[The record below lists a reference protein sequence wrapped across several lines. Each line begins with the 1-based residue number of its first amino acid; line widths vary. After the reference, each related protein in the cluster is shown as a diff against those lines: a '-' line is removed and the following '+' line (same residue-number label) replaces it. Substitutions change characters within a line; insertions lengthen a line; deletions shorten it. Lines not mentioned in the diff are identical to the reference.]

1 VVELLTAVLAFVP
14 HSPWFYAVG
23 LVTIF
28 ATALSK
34 GAFGGGLPIV
44 VPGLALVVD
53 PVSAAIIAAPL
64 LVFMD
69 IFTVR
74 AFGRSN
80 WSWLDLKFMLPG
92 LVGGLLIGWAL
103 FEFIDR
109 RIVVLI
115 IAVVTMLFAIDWFL
129 RQRKAAAGDPIKAS
143 LPLGGLA
150 GLVAGFTTFI
160 AHAGGPPV
168 MMYLLKRGMDKSVLA
183 GTMAMFF
190 LVANCLKMPPY
201 AFLFAKDPP
210 LIGAALVLAP
220 VVPLGVFVGKIIHD
234 RLDQKAIYLWSHIL
248 LLFVG
253 GKMLFDAS
261 RAFL

>member
-1 VVELLTAVLAFVP
+1 MSILALLP
-14 HSPWFYAVG
+14 QSPWFYGIG
-23 LVTIF
+23 LATIF

-69 IFTVR
+69 VFTVR

-80 WSWLDLKFMLPG
+80 WSWVDLKFMVPG
-92 LVGGLLIGWAL
+92 LVAGLLIGWAL

-115 IAVVTMLFAIDWFL
+115 IAIVTMLFAVDWFL
-129 RQRKAAAGDPIKAS
+129 RQRKAVAGKTINAN

-150 GLVAGFTTFI
+150 GVVAGFTTFI

-168 MMYLLKRGMDKSVLA
+168 MMYLLKRGLDKGVLA

-201 AFLFAKDPP
+201 AFLYAKEPH

-220 VVPLGVFVGKIIHD
+220 IVPLGVFIGKMIHD
-234 RLDQKAIYLWSHIL
+234 RLDQKSIYLWSHIL

-253 GKMLFDAS
+253 SKMLFDAI